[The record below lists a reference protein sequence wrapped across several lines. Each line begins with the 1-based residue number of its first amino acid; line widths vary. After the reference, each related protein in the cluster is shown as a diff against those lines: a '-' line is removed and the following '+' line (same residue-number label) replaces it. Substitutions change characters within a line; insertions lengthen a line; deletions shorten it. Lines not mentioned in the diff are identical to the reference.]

1 MPTLLLSISSFLEIS
16 SDYLECSSVNST
28 SPQPTS
34 AIMLI
39 GGGESNSEG
48 ENDAWLVA
56 QTCRWGDYL
65 VLRYGEV
72 RTQAQWLCDNYDSLS
87 S

>member
-16 SDYLECSSVNST
+16 SDYLECGSVNST

-48 ENDAWLVA
+48 EHDATGWLLKRA
-56 QTCRWGDYL
+56 DG
-65 VLRYGEV
+65 GII
-72 RTQAQWLCDNYDSLS
+72 
-87 S
+87 